1 MVEPGLRGTAA
12 DVTVADVTV
21 AVVVAM
27 AAEAVAMV
35 QQEMEAALFRTAAAH
50 EKSAMCLGE
59 AEAGLARRWAR
70 CRWRVPHMHLHIVQV
85 YIVHLH
91 IVHLHIVP

>member
-1 MVEPGLRGTAA
+1 MRAELQSREAEVRKEEANA
-12 DVTVADVTV
+12 
-21 AVVVAM
+21 